1 MSTRKTVHTNLAPEA
16 IGPYSQAICVDDL
29 IFTAGQIPLDPA
41 TGQLLQGS
49 FPDQVQQV
57 LRNLAGILSTAGSD
71 LDHVVK
77 FTVFLTSMDDYP
89 LLNEVFG
96 RYFTTD
102 PPARSVV
109 QVAGLPLGARLE
121 IDAIALLH
129 S

>member
-1 MSTRKTVHTNLAPEA
+1 MSTRKTIHTNLAPEA

-77 FTVFLTSMDDYP
+77 FTVYLTSMDDYP

-121 IDAIALLH
+121 IDAIAQLH
-129 S
+129 